1 MGAREGM
8 TLTPAYRNFRFRRAL
23 WVALVALSL
32 ASAVA
37 IHGQDASAPPAT
49 PRASSDTP
57 PATPSRA
64 ATTEPKPE
72 ISNKDT
78 TTTFKLRVN
87 LVQVKVVVR
96 DQQGNL
102 IENLQREDF
111 QLFDQGKPQVISTFG
126 VETAETRRKRSEA
139 AAKTQAV
146 DGVTPAAGET
156 SALPER
162 FVALMFDDIH
172 LEMGDIIYVRK
183 NAEKLINS
191 MAPTDRLGVYTTS
204 GQVTLEFTSDKEALL
219 KKMLSLTPR
228 PMMGKINSVSNCPD
242 VNHYMADQWVNQ
254 GNQQVLG
261 VVTANVLACQY
272 QNNPQMAAAAAAMA
286 QVDLQQALTAGDTDN
301 EYTYRR
307 LEDVLRRMMGM
318 PGERV
323 MVFVSPGF
331 ILSTQTLDEM
341 GIIDRANRA
350 NVVINTVDARGLYT
364 PDLLGDISQPVTET
378 PQTAGYMATY
388 RTQAQSENSFVLGD
402 FANGTGG
409 TFFQNS
415 NDLETGLKRAGAA
428 PEVSYVLGFSPQN
441 QKMDGRFHTLKVV
454 VTGKRKVNIQARRGY
469 FAPKKVDDPQQQAK
483 AEMAEAVFSQDEIQ
497 ELPLDFQTQYFKT
510 DAATAHLSVVSH
522 IDLKAIHFRKADGRN
537 YDDLTVDTVVFDENG
552 NYVTGGEKILEMRLL
567 DTTYERL
574 SRTGVSMK
582 SSFDLKPGKYMV
594 RQVVRDS
601 EGAQMAAK
609 NGAVVIPY

>member
-1 MGAREGM
+1 MRW
-8 TLTPAYRNFRFRRAL
+8 LAL
-23 WVALVALSL
+23 FVICLACAL
-32 ASAVA
+32 ASCP
-37 IHGQDASAPPAT
+37 QDASAPPAPPKTT
-49 PRASSDTP
+49 PDAP
-57 PATPSRA
+57 PATQSQPA
-64 ATTEPKPE
+64 AIEPKPE
-72 ISNKDT
+72 ISNQDT

-102 IENLQREDF
+102 VENLQREDF

-146 DGVTPAAGET
+146 EEETPAASET
-156 SALPER
+156 AALPER
-162 FVALMFDDIH
+162 FVALVFDDIH
-172 LEMGDIIYVRK
+172 LETGDILYVRK

-191 MAPTDRLGVYTTS
+191 MAPTDRLGVYSTS
-204 GQVTLEFTSDKEALL
+204 GQVSQEFTSDKEALL

-228 PMMGKINSVSNCPD
+228 PMMGKFNSVSNCPD
-242 VNHYMADQWVNQ
+242 IDHYMADQWVNK
-254 GNQQVLG
+254 GDQQVLS
-261 VVTANVLACQY
+261 VVAANVLACQY
-272 QNNPQMAAAAAAMA
+272 QNNPQMAAAATTMA
-286 QVDLQQALTAGDTDN
+286 QVDLQQELVAGDTDN

-323 MVFVSPGF
+323 MVLISPGF

-350 NVVINTVDARGLYT
+350 NVVINSVDARGLYT
-364 PDLLGDISQPVTET
+364 PDLLGDISQVNTET

-388 RTQAQSENSFVLGD
+388 RTQAQTENAFVLSD
-402 FANGTGG
+402 IANGTGG
-409 TFFQNS
+409 TFFHNS
-415 NDLETGLKRAGAA
+415 NDMETGLKRAGAA

-454 VTGKRKVNIQARRGY
+454 VTGKRKVNVQARRGY

-483 AEMAEAVFSQDEIQ
+483 AEMMEAVFSQDEIQ

-510 DAATAHLSVVSH
+510 DAAAAHLSVVSH

-574 SRTGVSMK
+574 SRTGVTMK
-582 SSFDLKPGKYMV
+582 SSFDLKPGKYMI